1 MQPTKFFAL
10 GGMQEIGKS
19 MLVVQHDNEIAIID
33 CGIKFTNSIETGVQ
47 GIIPDYSY
55 LKQNEEKIVG
65 VFITHGHEDHMG
77 GIPYLIR
84 QVNIKNI
91 YAPGIAIALMK
102 KRLDSMKIK
111 SKVRFIELDRNALY
125 KFKHLVVDVWTA
137 QHSIPDAFGIRIK
150 SPNGAIMS
158 TGDYRF
164 DYTPIGNFT
173 DFSKLKQIGAEGLDI
188 LTSDSTNA
196 MISDHSPT
204 EQKIINDLDF
214 HIANTKG
221 KVIFTTFASNVN
233 RVKVGID
240 LAVKNNRKVCIFGR
254 SMVNGIE
261 IAKQFKFIDVPENVF
276 IDKKEITKVP
286 DNKVLILSTGSQG
299 EEMAAL
305 WQMASGKHPYVK
317 LKSNDVVIFSSSPIP
332 GNRMKIELLI
342 NQLYKIGAEARE
354 NRVDGLLHISGHA
367 YHDENRK
374 IIELTKP
381 KYFIPAHG
389 FYRQSAVHGYTARE
403 SGVNRGNV
411 ILIENGEVVEL
422 LKNVVR
428 KTKEKIKHGPIF
440 IDSTIFNSET
450 FDTILTR
457 EKLAQNGFVNIIAV
471 IDRKKKEIVGK
482 TRVICRGSLYVQESK
497 EELNEIQR
505 LAHGGILYIIKNK
518 VDWKEFEIEEL
529 LRSRI
534 EPYFYKHKRRK
545 PLIALSISEKV
556 VLKPTKNLLN
566 VDKNNLKN

>member
-1 MQPTKFFAL
+1 MQATKFFAL

-19 MLVVQHDNEIAIID
+19 MLVVEHDSEIAIID

-55 LKQNEEKIVG
+55 LKENENKIVG

-84 QVNIKNI
+84 QVNIKAV

-111 SKVRFIELDRNALY
+111 TKVQFVEIDRNSNF
-125 KFKHLVVDVWTA
+125 KFKHLKVDVWTA

-150 SPNGAIMS
+150 TPNGNIMS

-173 DFSKLKQIGAEGLDI
+173 DFSKLQKIGEEGLDI

-196 MISDHSPT
+196 MIPDKSPS
-204 EQKIINDLDF
+204 EQKIINDLDRN
-214 HIANTKG
+214 IANAKG

-240 LAVKNNRKVCIFGR
+240 LAVKNNRKVCVFGR
-254 SMVNGIE
+254 SMINGME
-261 IAKQFKFIDVPENVF
+261 IAKQFKFIDVPEEVF
-276 IDKKEITKVP
+276 VDKKEIGKIP
-286 DNKVLILSTGSQG
+286 DNKIFILSTGSQG

-305 WQMASGKHPYVK
+305 WQMAIGKHQYVK
-317 LKSNDVVIFSSSPIP
+317 LKNNDVVIFSSSPIP

-354 NRVDGLLHISGHA
+354 NRIDGLLHISGHA
-367 YHDENRK
+367 YHDENKK
-374 IIELTKP
+374 IMELTKP

-389 FYRQSAVHGYTARE
+389 FYRQSAVHGYTALE
-403 SGVNRGNV
+403 AGVEKGHV
-411 ILIENGEVVEL
+411 ILIENGEVVEM
-422 LKNVVR
+422 KNRIVK
-428 KTKEKIKHGPIF
+428 KTSQRIPHGPVF
-440 IDSTIFNSET
+440 IDSTIAGTET
-450 FDTILTR
+450 IEPILVR

-471 IDRKKKEIVGK
+471 VDRDKKEILGK

-497 EELNEIQR
+497 EEINEIQR
-505 LAHGGILYIIKNK
+505 LAHGGILYTIKNNP
-518 VDWKEFEIEEL
+518 DWKESEIEEL
-529 LRSRI
+529 LQSRI

-545 PLIALSISEKV
+545 PLIVVSISTKAKIKH
-556 VLKPTKNLLN
+556 LKPQTN
-566 VDKNNLKN
+566 